1 MHSDLVLQPA
11 RAQSAIIRISPE
23 GKRTLT
29 LKLDDVTV
37 PSHSL
42 MQIPDGT
49 IVYLNTTKGDVVHFE
64 ANTGEVISNTNV
76 TDGFL
81 RGVTLLP
88 DGSILMG
95 SKGEL
100 LKFDLSTCQIL
111 DSFRITDD
119 KNESVYD
126 LSVLPS
132 HYSLPPDSFED
143 HFEKAVGSKAEDV
156 VRQGRQLVTA

>member
-1 MHSDLVLQPA
+1 
-11 RAQSAIIRISPE
+11 
-23 GKRTLT
+23 
-29 LKLDDVTV
+29 
-37 PSHSL
+37 
-42 MQIPDGT
+42 
-49 IVYLNTTKGDVVHFE
+49 LNTTKGEVVHFE
-64 ANTGEVISNTNV
+64 ASTGDVISNTKV

-88 DGSILMG
+88 DGSLLLG

-100 LKFDLSTCQIL
+100 LKFDLSSCQIL

-126 LSVLPS
+126 LMVLPS
-132 HYSLPPDSFED
+132 HYSLPPESFEE

-156 VRQGRQLVTA
+156 VRQGRQLVIA